1 MMGRKQA
8 LIDLRD
14 KVNAGEC
21 YPKDILSVFPHY
33 VGDCGQW
40 AHDAYFHGSL
50 DAAKALHKAVLP
62 GWGWQK
68 EHWDGSE
75 KPGHEIFWVTYPAK
89 WRVGHV
95 WKYNDKNDAR
105 AWLLAILEALI
116 AQECDT

>member
-1 MMGRKQA
+1 MTDRKQA

-14 KVNAGEC
+14 KVKAGEC

-50 DAAKALHKAVLP
+50 DAAKALHEAVLP
-62 GWGWQK
+62 GFDAEVAFAKPSLVTIYQPFDDEW
-68 EHWDGSE
+68 EEISRAESE
-75 KPGHEIFWVTYPAK
+75 NP
-89 WRVGHV
+89 
-95 WKYNDKNDAR
+95 AR

-116 AQECDT
+116 AQEEQSQ